1 MCLCTKGLGYGKIT
15 SPLQGIHCPRLW
27 LCRHQLP
34 LLEVFVL
41 CYIIYVMKKQVYII
55 RKYVLASSAKEAIR
69 LDNKTDIRDVFL
81 EETSQKSMVEDMVKI
96 PDKKVG
102 FNKK

>member
-1 MCLCTKGLGYGKIT
+1 
-15 SPLQGIHCPRLW
+15 
-27 LCRHQLP
+27 
-34 LLEVFVL
+34 
-41 CYIIYVMKKQVYII
+41 MKKQVYII
-55 RKYVLASSAKEAIR
+55 RKYVLASSAKEAIK

-102 FNKK
+102 FSKK